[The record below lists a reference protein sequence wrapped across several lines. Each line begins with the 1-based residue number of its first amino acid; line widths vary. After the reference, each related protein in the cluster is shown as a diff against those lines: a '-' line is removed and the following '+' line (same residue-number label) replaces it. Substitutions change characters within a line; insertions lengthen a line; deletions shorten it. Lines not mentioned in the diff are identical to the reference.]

1 MELIK
6 DVNKVTY
13 DEFYDE
19 ERPIVLIEY
28 SFCHRITV
36 SFGDNYLME
45 ITPIANE
52 NVKEFYRL
60 DGSSE
65 LSELNE
71 IYNNLFKKHK
81 YLKIVKVNKLKSII
95 QREAFDEHKDKIRLF
110 KLSPNHA
117 LFYTKAYLG
126 TFPRYIVEQIINSYI
141 DYIYETLNIL
151 FKHKNDRGSNI
162 WNEENLRDIVSEYDY
177 LMKSLDNV
185 YYEDEKLDVL
195 KYLTLSEFSDKYNYC
210 KKHIDII
217 KAEYL

>member
-6 DVNKVTY
+6 DINKVTY

-28 SFCHRITV
+28 SLCHRITV
-36 SFGDNYLME
+36 SFGDNCLME
-45 ITPIANE
+45 ITPIVNE

-95 QREAFDEHKDKIRLF
+95 QREAFDEYEDKIRLF
-110 KLSPNHA
+110 KLSLNDT
-117 LFYTKAYLG
+117 FVYKKVYLG
-126 TFPRYIVEQIINSYI
+126 TFPRYIVEQILNSHI
-141 DYIYETLNIL
+141 DYIYETLNTL
-151 FKHKNDRGSNI
+151 FKHKNDKESNI
-162 WNEENLRDIVSEYDY
+162 WNRENLQDIVSEYDY

-185 YYEDEKLDVL
+185 YYDDEKLDVL
-195 KYLTLSEFSDKYNYC
+195 EYLTLSEFSDKYDYC
-210 KKHIDII
+210 KKHIDMI